1 MPDIYCPCTAHI
13 RITSR
18 RPAAVAAA
26 AAAAAAAT
34 TAVATTSAAAAT
46 KDPTCHLL
54 QQLMMFPVSSTEIPA
69 SDMPSKQVLLA
80 YAGIKMMFNPLCS
93 KVVMKLIQVEDRVML
108 LLLHVVAIN
117 DIWSPS

>member
-18 RPAAVAAA
+18 RPAA
-26 AAAAAAAT
+26 AAAAT
-34 TAVATTSAAAAT
+34 TAVATSAAAAAS

-117 DIWSPS
+117 DIIWSPS